1 MMLIDEYNVSYIY
14 MYKLDNQ
21 LNTDCNT
28 FQKVFENQKIRQNFT
43 YYHTSY

>member
-21 LNTDCNT
+21 LTTDCNT
-28 FQKVFENQKIRQNFT
+28 FQKVFEN
-43 YYHTSY
+43 